1 MTPELIPEALP
12 WAALAAIALTAAAAA
27 SVLMARS
34 LFSACVGLAA
44 VCASGAGALL
54 ALGYGDGAL
63 TLALVGA
70 GVAPVLLLAGVLLTA
85 RAARPRRG
93 RFPWL
98 SMTGALGAAAALM
111 WVAPTLAPSE
121 AIASPRGVSIA
132 FAALIFVAVA
142 ACVALLGYG
151 ERGILH
157 SADRGR
163 DA

>member
-1 MTPELIPEALP
+1 MTPDLISQALS
-12 WAALAAIALTAAAAA
+12 WAALAAIALTAVAAAG
-27 SVLMARS
+27 VLMARS

-44 VCASGAGALL
+44 VCASGASALL

-63 TLALVGA
+63 TLALGGA

-85 RAARPRRG
+85 RAAKPRRG

-98 SMTGALGAAAALM
+98 SMAGALAAGAAMM
-111 WVAPTLAPSE
+111 WVAASLAPGE
-121 AIASPRGVSIA
+121 AIAPPGGVSIA
-132 FAALIFVAVA
+132 FAALVFVAVA